1 MNSGANSGRFGDPR
15 LRVAVLDGPI
25 DLSHPCLAGS
35 AIEVLSALSDAEANS
50 AAAAHGLHVA
60 SIIFGQPGSLTP
72 GLAPKCTG
80 LSIPIFRSAS
90 DGRVF
95 CSQADLAFGVTLALE
110 HGAHILNISGGQLS
124 EDGDPEPLLADALR
138 KCEDAG
144 ALVIAAAGNDGGP
157 FMHVPA
163 AIPTVLS
170 VGAAGRDGE
179 PLAFSNWGSPYQ
191 ANGVLAPGE
200 DIECA
205 DVGGATTRRTGSS
218 FAAAVATGMA
228 ARMLSE
234 QLARGEAARPLDVRA
249 AILRAGVGAPDGD
262 PPEPYLAG
270 RLNVF
275 GTNQQLRWGSSAM
288 TVMPDTVAKGSEA
301 FSAGAAT
308 GAVHAQ
314 ALADDIVASGASVG
328 APPSVQPSDCGC
340 GCGGA
345 KAEAPPPSQPV
356 YAIGSIGYDFGTEAR
371 RDSIRQFFGKTPMTT
386 ETLVAYLAEHEE
398 ERERVI
404 WTLNLD
410 ATPIYVLQP
419 AGAFAAKGYDTI
431 FNLFVAQLRAM
442 EDREDD
448 DPNNWM
454 VGAPGRIVGSA
465 RLLSGENVPILLLS
479 SRGLVGWDPKTA
491 VNTLAEM
498 HGLEDRGPATQ
509 FLTDFT
515 NIVTRKYRNL
525 GVLGSERALNY
536 AATAVFRAFSVVE
549 QAGDLGLIIDDVI
562 VVRSAACRTGSECY
576 DVQLRL
582 FVQSDVTAALHVFQ
596 FTVDVSD
603 TIPVSIGAPSS
614 WRERPKG

>member
-15 LRVAVLDGPI
+15 IRVAVLDGPI
-25 DLSHPCLAGS
+25 DLSHPCLDGS
-35 AIEVLSALSDAEANS
+35 VIEVLAASSNGDANS

-60 SIIFGQPGSLTP
+60 SIIFGQPGSQTP

-80 LSIPIFRSAS
+80 LSVPIFRSAA

-110 HGAHILNISGGQLS
+110 HRAHVINISGGQLS

-144 ALVIAAAGNDGGP
+144 VLVVAAAGNDGGA

-170 VGAAGRDGE
+170 VGAAGMDGE
-179 PLAFSNWGSPYQ
+179 PLAFSNWGAPYA

-218 FAAAVATGMA
+218 FAAAVVTGVA

-234 QLARGEAARPLDVRA
+234 LLARAEAARPLDVRA
-249 AILRAGVGAPDGD
+249 AILRAGVGAPPGD
-262 PPEPYLAG
+262 PPEKYLNG

-275 GTNQQLRWGSSAM
+275 GTNQQIRWGSSAM
-288 TVMPDTVAKGSEA
+288 TAMPDTIAKGPEA
-301 FSAGAAT
+301 FPAGAAM

-314 ALADDIVASGASVG
+314 AFADDIVASEARVA

-345 KAEAPPPSQPV
+345 KAEAPPPRPV
-356 YAIGSIGYDFGTEAR
+356 YALGTIGFDFGSEAR
-371 RDSIRQFFGKTPMTT
+371 RDSIQQFFGDDPLTT
-386 ETLVAYLAEHEE
+386 ETLIAYLAEHEE

-419 AGAFAAKGYDTI
+419 AGAFADKGYETI
-431 FNLFVAQLRAM
+431 FNHFVAQVRA
-442 EDREDD
+442 EQKQKDG
-448 DPNNWM
+448 PFVWL
-454 VGAPGRIVGSA
+454 VAAPGRIAGSA
-465 RLLSGENVPILLLS
+465 RLLSGESVPVLLLS
-479 SRGLVGWDPKTA
+479 SRGVVGWNPTDA
-491 VNTLAEM
+491 VNRFVEINK
-498 HGLEDRGPATQ
+498 LEDREAATR
-509 FLTDFT
+509 FLTDFS

-525 GVLGSERALNY
+525 GLLSSERALNY
-536 AATAVFRAFSVVE
+536 AATAVFRAFSIVQ

-562 VVRSAACRTGSECY
+562 VLRSAACRTGSECY

-582 FVQSDVTAALHVFQ
+582 FVQSDVTAALHIFQ

-603 TIPVSIGAPSS
+603 TIPVSIGAPSN